1 MDDYKAIESGKDYL
15 SHHGVKGMKWGIRHD
30 PVPSGEGRRA
40 SKKLKK
46 SINSTVRKVAKG
58 LKRAS
63 RTSFR
68 AVKRA
73 RNRSIQRKIE
83 KAIASGNASKVNKYF
98 SKMSDEQILRAV
110 NRVNKR
116 ESILN
121 AKVED
126 GKRSL
131 KNINMQRKL
140 DSIRLSNDLVRAQR
154 ESKSLKHPVFY
165 KNRDTALD
173 SASKTYGSKLGTA
186 MADTTIKEVSN
197 AISKMKNN
205 PNKAEKAVEKAVDKI
220 KKSPDTVT
228 ALAKTAA
235 NSSKYV
241 DASWRIVHSDFMDI
255 GEDFIAHHGVKGM
268 KWGIRHDEDRISSL
282 KIKKQKNQ
290 ARLDKARGKKA
301 KFNMKHKSLTARK
314 AEIRMARGKDPGL
327 LGRLALTKSKKLDY
341 KIAKLERKDA
351 KLDEKISASKKKL
364 NTRIETTKKIISDA
378 YRDAAYNAKEDKQVA
393 KQLRDPI
400 RKQELI
406 KEAKEYTKAADY
418 YKNVSVYDIDKLRF
432 KTAKKLANNYRKYD
446 YPLDM
451 IDKGKSW

>member
-1 MDDYKAIESGKDYL
+1 MDEYEMDDYKAIESGKDYL
-15 SHHGVKGMKWGIRHD
+15 AHHGVKGMKWGIRHD
-30 PVPSGEGRRA
+30 PVSSGEGRRA

-46 SINSTVRKVAKG
+46 AADSTVRKVARR

-63 RTSFR
+63 RTSIR
-68 AVKRA
+68 AAKRA
-73 RNRSIQRKIE
+73 RNRSLQRKIE
-83 KAIASGNASKVNKYF
+83 KAIASGNSTRINKVF
-98 SKMSDEQILRAV
+98 SKMNDAQAARAVVRINQREVVLRA
-110 NRVNKR
+110 R
-116 ESILN
+116 
-121 AKVED
+121 AED

-131 KNINMQRKL
+131 KNINMQRKIDTL
-140 DSIRLSNDLVRAQR
+140 NLRNQYNKA
-154 ESKSLKHPVFY
+154 KHPNLY
-165 KNRDTALD
+165 TAKD
-173 SASKTYGSKLGTA
+173 NAINSGSKVVGTKLGSA
-186 MADTTIKEVSN
+186 MAETLISEVKKAAENPGSMTKE
-197 AISKMKNN
+197 
-205 PNKAEKAVEKAVDKI
+205 AEKAAETVAEARKPDAPFDTTNAIDVRYKI
-220 KKSPDTVT
+220 K
-228 ALAKTAA
+228 
-235 NSSKYV
+235 
-241 DASWRIVHSDFMDI
+241 HSDFMDI
-255 GEDFIAHHGVKGM
+255 GEDYLSHHGVKGM

-301 KFNMKHKSLTARK
+301 KFNTKHRSLTARK
-314 AEIRMARGKDPGL
+314 AEIRLARGKDPGL

-351 KLDEKISASKKKL
+351 KLDKKISASKKKL

-378 YRDAAYNAKEDKQVA
+378 YQDAAYNAKEDKQVA